1 MAHEITY
8 IFLVKFWIPSIWV
21 WVPLVQRT
29 KIVGPIVFSSYIPII
44 LLQKNI
50 LSFRCQF
57 WSTFI
62 HVKRSMTCTRICV
75 LLLLLCNFMWIHY
88 SCVALPFIPTVIFY
102 TLLMFSAVKTRG
114 VLFENI
120 LKQCTRVIRSQKIDN
135 NEDNSKDNSVH
146 DKSWFVKYRGRVV
159 FSALFSLSL
168 RLIVIRYAL

>member
-1 MAHEITY
+1 
-8 IFLVKFWIPSIWV
+8 
-21 WVPLVQRT
+21 
-29 KIVGPIVFSSYIPII
+29 
-44 LLQKNI
+44 
-50 LSFRCQF
+50 
-57 WSTFI
+57 
-62 HVKRSMTCTRICV
+62 
-75 LLLLLCNFMWIHY
+75 
-88 SCVALPFIPTVIFY
+88 
-102 TLLMFSAVKTRG
+102 MFSAVKTRG